1 VTPASNAKR
10 KPTSPGQ
17 VWVFTE
23 QSGGKLAR
31 VSLEVLGRAKELA
44 RALDG
49 HLWAI
54 LLGSGVKHLSE
65 ELIYHGADKAFLGD
79 EPILGDY
86 DTATYCSVVTD
97 IAMEYEPNIIL
108 MGATDI
114 GRDLAPR
121 VAARLGTGLTA
132 DCIALDIQPETGL
145 LLQTKRGYNGNMMFA
160 FLCPDYRPQMA
171 TVRPGVLQAC
181 PRDISRRGEIIPL
194 SVSSAQED
202 IKLRILKETK
212 RSGYGSNL
220 EDARVVFACGRGIGH
235 RENFRRLE
243 KLAQSLGA
251 AVVATKEIVDAG
263 WISEAYMV
271 GQTGITVK
279 PELYIAC
286 GISGATQH
294 TCGMW
299 DSGIIV
305 AINKDPKAEIFQ
317 IADYGIVG
325 DVNEVISA
333 MVEEI
338 GKKSEPAN
346 QPQDE

>member
-1 VTPASNAKR
+1 MTPASDVKR
-10 KPTSPGQ
+10 EPTSPAM

-23 QSGGKLAR
+23 QSGGELAT
-31 VSLEVLGRAKELA
+31 VCLEVLGKAKELA
-44 RALDG
+44 RELNG

-54 LLGSGVKHLSE
+54 LLGSGVEHLSE
-65 ELIYHGADKAFLGD
+65 ELIYHGADKVFLCD
-79 EPILGDY
+79 EPILSDY

-97 IAMEYEPNIIL
+97 IALEFEPNIIL

-145 LLQTKRGYNGNMMFA
+145 LLQTKRGYNGNMMFT
-160 FLCPDYRPQMA
+160 FLCPDHRPQMA
-171 TVRPGVLQAC
+171 TVRQGVLQAC
-181 PRDISRRGEIIPL
+181 PRDVSRRGEIVPL
-194 SVSSAQED
+194 SVSLERED
-202 IKLRILKETK
+202 IKIRILKETK
-212 RSGYGSNL
+212 KTGYGSNL
-220 EDARVVFACGRGIGH
+220 EDAKVVVACGRGIGH
-235 RENFRRLE
+235 RESFRRLE
-243 KLAQSLGA
+243 ELAQSLGA
-251 AVVATKEIVDAG
+251 AVVATKEIVDEG
-263 WISEAYMV
+263 WISEAHMV

-286 GISGATQH
+286 GISGAIQH
-294 TCGMW
+294 ACGMW
-299 DSGIIV
+299 DSGTIV

-333 MVEEI
+333 MIEEI
-338 GKKSEPAN
+338 GEKIELTN